1 MRRIFK
7 SLSNDAYQFYF
18 VLIFF
23 LTFFGN
29 KFDLPFLLDNSPFL
43 LVFPLA
49 LSFTGHPVLLLPQE
63 VPTAVKQ
70 NRPATN
76 NKVVVFL
83 GRNDL
88 IV

>member
-1 MRRIFK
+1 MRRIF
-7 SLSNDAYQFYF
+7 NHPYF
-18 VLIFF
+18 VRIFF

-29 KFDLPFLLDNSPFL
+29 RFDLPFLLDNSPFL
-43 LVFPLA
+43 FVLPAA

-63 VPTAVKQ
+63 VPTALKQ
-70 NRPATN
+70 NKPATN
-76 NKVVVFL
+76 NKVEAFL